1 MTAARMNVR
10 LPIGCATRLPA
21 PLAPARRRA
30 PCGTTPPTPHSVLL
44 LPLLLPPVF
53 SALLLPLL
61 PPLLPLLLSPLL
73 PLTSQPANYFEACA
87 QPTAKHLGLHG
98 HAGPVNGFE
107 AGTLFIEV
115 DAVATEAVSSKM
127 LGPAAAAPEPA
138 AAVAGFDPE
147 PTCAAASQ
155 GPKLSSAISK
165 PLAAPAEAT
174 KAGVVGAKTMSGL
187 EGRTRRTPWLSGG
200 LVRPRPTRIDA
211 G

>member
-1 MTAARMNVR
+1 M
-10 LPIGCATRLPA
+10 
-21 PLAPARRRA
+21 
-30 PCGTTPPTPHSVLL
+30 
-44 LPLLLPPVF
+44 
-53 SALLLPLL
+53 
-61 PPLLPLLLSPLL
+61 
-73 PLTSQPANYFEACA
+73 
-87 QPTAKHLGLHG
+87 
-98 HAGPVNGFE
+98 
-107 AGTLFIEV
+107 
-115 DAVATEAVSSKM
+115 ATEAVSSKM

-155 GPKLSSAISK
+155 GPKLSSAISKLSADHK

>member
-1 MTAARMNVR
+1 MQFLSASKLSSPRQNDSGEDERALAHWAAR
-10 LPIGCATRLPA
+10 I
-21 PLAPARRRA
+21 
-30 PCGTTPPTPHSVLL
+30 
-44 LPLLLPPVF
+44 
-53 SALLLPLL
+53 
-61 PPLLPLLLSPLL
+61 LPLLLSPLL
-73 PLTSQPANYFEACA
+73 PLASQPANYPEACA

-147 PTCAAASQ
+147 PTCAAAASQ
-155 GPKLSSAISK
+155 PTAVGPQLSSATSKLSADLK

-174 KAGVVGAKTMSGL
+174 KAGAVGANCVRLTQAAPAEAHGSLEAWCDPGL
-187 EGRTRRTPWLSGG
+187 PE
-200 LVRPRPTRIDA
+200 
-211 G
+211 